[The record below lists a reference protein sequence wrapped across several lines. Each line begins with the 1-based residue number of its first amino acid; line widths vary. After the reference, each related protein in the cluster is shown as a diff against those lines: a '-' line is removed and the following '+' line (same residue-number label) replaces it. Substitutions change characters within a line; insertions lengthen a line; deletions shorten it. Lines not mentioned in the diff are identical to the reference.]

1 MTSSLIVPIC
11 VVAFVLVVI
20 VAVVASYIK
29 VKRCGLPALE
39 EAFEDEKAE
48 PAKKLETEECCCGN
62 ECCCDKLVEDKLV
75 EDELVEDEPGKTCEY
90 KGNVVVVDEDAT
102 PKPKKPRKQTIKAVE
117 KAIAD
122 LTSKIAKRS
131 ALLKSIKKPASK
143 DETLKGWKEKLA
155 ILKATRK
162 ELKAEEKEVAKA
174 VKAAKVKP
182 AKKPTKKTTKKK

>member
-48 PAKKLETEECCCGN
+48 PAKKLETDECCCGN
-62 ECCCDKLVEDKLV
+62 ECCCDK
-75 EDELVEDEPGKTCEY
+75 LVEDEPGKTCEY

-174 VKAAKVKP
+174 IKAAKVKP
-182 AKKPTKKTTKKK
+182 AKKPAKKTTKKK

>member
-11 VVAFVLVVI
+11 TVVFVIVVI
-20 VAVVASYIK
+20 VAIVASYIK
-29 VKRCGLPALE
+29 VKRCGMPSLD

-48 PAKKLETEECCCGN
+48 VPTKPETESCCCKD
-62 ECCCDKLVEDKLV
+62 ECCCDKLVN
-75 EDELVEDEPGKTCEY
+75 DEPAESECKDVPGATCEC
-90 KGNVVVVDEDAT
+90 KCNVIVVEEDAE
-102 PKPKKPRKQTIKAVE
+102 PKPKKPRKQTLKSVE

-122 LTSKIAKRS
+122 LTSKISKRT
-131 ALLKSIKKPASK
+131 ALLKSIKKPATK

-182 AKKPTKKTTKKK
+182 AKKTTKKK

>member
-11 VVAFVLVVI
+11 TVAFVVVVI

-29 VKRCGLPALE
+29 VKRCGMPSLD

-48 PAKKLETEECCCGN
+48 VPTKQETESCCCKDECCCN
-62 ECCCDKLVEDKLV
+62 
-75 EDELVEDEPGKTCEY
+75 ELVNDEPAESECKDIPGATCEC
-90 KGNVVVVDEDAT
+90 KCNVIVVEEDAEP
-102 PKPKKPRKQTIKAVE
+102 PKPKKPRKQTLKSVE

-122 LTSKIAKRS
+122 LTSKIAKRT
-131 ALLKSIKKPASK
+131 ALLKSIKKPATK

-162 ELKAEEKEVAKA
+162 DLKAEEKEVAKA

-182 AKKPTKKTTKKK
+182 AKKTTKKK